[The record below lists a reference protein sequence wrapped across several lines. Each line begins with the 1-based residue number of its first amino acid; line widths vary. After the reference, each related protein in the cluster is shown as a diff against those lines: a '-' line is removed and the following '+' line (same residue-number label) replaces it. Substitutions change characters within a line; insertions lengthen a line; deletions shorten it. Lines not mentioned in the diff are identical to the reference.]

1 MAPGPD
7 PVLTSVGYLLLKAG
21 VQMHAVVDE
30 VLAEHDLTPR
40 EFLVLTYVGGDD
52 PLSQQDLSRRLGLDP
67 TLVVGLIDGLEA
79 RKAVTRT
86 RDSADRRRYLLQLT
100 GTGRKLQQRAATAM
114 ARAEDAFLAPLPAA
128 DRTRLRGLLVEV
140 MTPRLPWLQEP
151 DGDEA

>member
-21 VQMHAVVDE
+21 VQMHVVIDE
-30 VLAEHDLTPR
+30 VLAQHDLTPR

-67 TLVVGLIDGLEA
+67 TIVVGLIDGLEA

-100 GTGRKLQQRAATAM
+100 STGRKLQQRAARAM
-114 ARAEDAFLAPLPAA
+114 AGAEDTFLAPLAA
-128 DRTRLRGLLVEV
+128 GERDQLRGLLVQV
-140 MTPRLPWLQEP
+140 MTPRLPWLQER
-151 DGDEA
+151 DAASG